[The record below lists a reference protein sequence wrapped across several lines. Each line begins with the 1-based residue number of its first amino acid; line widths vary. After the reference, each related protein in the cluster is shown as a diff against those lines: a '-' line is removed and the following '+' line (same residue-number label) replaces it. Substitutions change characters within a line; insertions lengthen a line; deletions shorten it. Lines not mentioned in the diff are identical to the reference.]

1 MQYQYKQLC
10 SVPTREMIDDTET
23 MMRVVQRRQYHDQLE
38 DVDTLMRVVQRSRP
52 VQTCTKVA
60 EEVVEEV
67 ADAMYEFEN
76 GPIFQIAT
84 VAILLSVLVGSI
96 VGLLV

>member
-10 SVPTREMIDDTET
+10 SAPSREMIDDTET

-38 DVDTLMRVVQRSRP
+38 DVDTLMRVVQRTRP
-52 VQTCTKVA
+52 VKTCTKVA

-76 GPIFQIAT
+76 KPIFEIMTA
-84 VAILLSVLVGSI
+84 VFLMAVLVGSI